1 MKQIF
6 THLRQVAAATAVAVA
21 ALCPASLFAQG
32 TVVASN
38 TMSATT
44 PDGVTIDLPIVSQGN
59 WTIAPNGASAEI
71 GTTGADNYG
80 PCLAAPLP
88 GSWIGVMVDV
98 EEAGRY
104 VFSFRAKVDSG
115 IYNTLCTF
123 GYGDGAGGEWTSAS
137 SSWFTPIPKDAD
149 EVGDVFESQT
159 IDLKAGPCFFVLQ
172 VDNMYGSATNLHV
185 ADFQL
190 TYVEPAPASYT
201 VSYTVEG
208 GEADVHLYNYSAAG
222 SDPVEIKSGEQWN
235 AWTMYRLD
243 VTPANPAEQVSISV
257 NGANVNENVES
268 DGDIPYVYYGYVINT
283 DVDIVISVGSG
294 IEGVGSD
301 DAGVTYDTAA
311 ALLSGQ
317 CGRTEIYDL
326 SGKLVRVLDLR
337 GTADLSSLDHGVY
350 VVRTAAGTIKIA
362 R

>member
-88 GSWIGVMVDV
+88 GNWIGVMVDV

-115 IYNTLCTF
+115 LYNTLCTF

-137 SSWFTPIPKDAD
+137 SSWFTPIPKA
-149 EVGDVFESQT
+149 
-159 IDLKAGPCFFVLQ
+159 CFFVLQ

-222 SDPVEIKSGEQWN
+222 SDPVEIESGEQWN

-243 VTPANPAEQVSISV
+243 VTPANPAEQVSIFV
-257 NGANVNENVES
+257 NGANVNENVTS

-283 DVDIVISVGSG
+283 DVDIVISLGSG

-350 VVRTAAGTIKIA
+350 VVRTAAGAIKIA